1 MVYEAKN
8 FDNLLGTEGFSD
20 ELLKNH
26 FTLYNGYV
34 TNTNKVAEILA
45 QMLKNGKMDS
55 YEFGELMRRF
65 GWEFN
70 GMRLHE
76 LYFGNMSKDK
86 HELSEDNPL
95 MKKMIETF
103 GSGEN
108 CHKNFV
114 AAGSMRGIGWVVMC
128 YDSEGDRLF
137 NIWINEHDVG
147 HLAGA
152 VPLLVMDV
160 FEHAFMIDYGLKKAE
175 YIKAF
180 INAVNWDVVSERF
193 KKASQQ

>member
-1 MVYEAKN
+1 MTYTEQDFSN
-8 FDNLLGTEGFSD
+8 ILGTTGFSD
-20 ELLKNH
+20 KLLETHFKLYSGYVKNTNKAMELLK
-26 FTLYNGYV
+26 TLEVG
-34 TNTNKVAEILA
+34 TPQWAEV
-45 QMLKNGKMDS
+45 K
-55 YEFGELMRRF
+55 RRF

-76 LYFGNMSKDK
+76 LYFGNMSKEPTK
-86 HELSEDNPL
+86 LSEDSALFKL
-95 MKKMIETF
+95 MVDTF

-108 CHKNFV
+108 CHQEFV
-114 AAGSMRGIGWVVMC
+114 NTGKIRGIGWVIMA
-128 YDSEGDRLF
+128 YDPVGKKLF

-160 FEHAFMIDYGLKKAE
+160 FEHAFITDYNMDRAA

-180 INAVNWDVVSERF
+180 IDAIDWNEVQKRF
-193 KKASQQ
+193 DKAQA

>member
-1 MVYEAKN
+1 MTYEEK
-8 FDNLLGTEGFSD
+8 DYSNLLGLPGFSNQ
-20 ELLKNH
+20 LLEAH
-26 FTLYNGYV
+26 FKLYSGYV
-34 TNTNKVAEILA
+34 KNTNKAI
-45 QMLKNGKMDS
+45 
-55 YEFGELMRRF
+55 ELMKSLEAGTPQWAEVKRRF

-86 HELSEDNPL
+86 KDLPKDSELFNL
-95 MKKMIETF
+95 MVDSF

-108 CHKNFV
+108 CHSEFV
-114 AAGSMRGIGWVVMC
+114 NTGKLRGIGWVVMV
-128 YDSEGDRLF
+128 YDPVAKKLF
-137 NIWINEHDVG
+137 NVWVNEHDVG

-160 FEHAFMIDYGLKKAE
+160 FEHAFVTDYGMDRGS

-180 INAVNWDVVSERF
+180 VNAVNWDVVQERF
-193 KKASQQ
+193 KNGKA